1 MTLICPECGYAGR
14 TGWHEIVLSNSEDDI
29 IRAWVCP
36 VCDHVL
42 IDNLSSDDEHRENE
56 RHGLD
61 R

>member
-1 MTLICPECGYAGR
+1 MICPKCGYAGR
-14 TGWHEIVLSNSEDDI
+14 TGWHEIVISDTSEDNV

-42 IDNLSSDDEHRENE
+42 TDNLSLDEEHRENE